1 MTGAMTMESTSRL
14 KPVHPESVPGEPLR
28 LRWVTPPGSL
38 PVRGVIGQAPGE
50 LGRLFA
56 QGLLAQI
63 QVEPAAVLITLAAG
77 GSWREMG
84 SAVRTALTSALDDPE
99 GWIAGDDVCSDG
111 EPNFSAEPSSPVV
124 CGHSGADRGLALAA
138 QAVID
143 GPAGDYVRSHG
154 GHIELVAVQDGRVD
168 VRLSGACGHC
178 AGATTTLH
186 TRVEAD
192 LRAAC
197 PQVIEVRRVGEEPTQ
212 RRRPTWS
219 TILRRN
225 G

>member
-1 MTGAMTMESTSRL
+1 MMESTSRL
-14 KPVHPESVPGEPLR
+14 IPVHPESVPGQPLQ

-50 LGRLFA
+50 LGRLLS
-56 QGLLAQI
+56 QGVLTEVRA
-63 QVEPAAVLITLAAG
+63 EPAAVLITLAAEH
-77 GSWREMG
+77 SWREMG
-84 SAVRTALTSALDDPE
+84 STVRTALTAALEDPE
-99 GWIAGDDVCSDG
+99 GWIVGEVPLDNAPGAATVEGALPGEHAEHDGD
-111 EPNFSAEPSSPVV
+111 
-124 CGHSGADRGLALAA
+124 RRLAWAA
-138 QAVID
+138 QSVID
-143 GPAGDYVRSHG
+143 GPAGEYVRSHG

-178 AGATTTLH
+178 SGATTTLH

-197 PQVIEVRRVGEEPTQ
+197 PQVIEVRRVEEEPTQ
-212 RRRPTWS
+212 RRRPMWS
-219 TILRRN
+219 TVRRCN

>member
-1 MTGAMTMESTSRL
+1 MTMESPSRL

-38 PVRGVIGQAPGE
+38 PVRGAIGQAPGE
-50 LGRLFA
+50 LGRLL
-56 QGLLAQI
+56 GRGVLAQI
-63 QVEPAAVLITLAAG
+63 HVEPAAVLITLAAG
-77 GSWREMG
+77 GSWREFG
-84 SAVRTALTSALDDPE
+84 SAVRTALTTALDDPE
-99 GWIAGDDVCSDG
+99 GWIAGDDVASGD
-111 EPNFSAEPSSPVV
+111 EPGSAVEPSSPGVAV
-124 CGHSGADRGLALAA
+124 QSGADRRLAVAA

-178 AGATTTLH
+178 AGAATTLH

-197 PQVIEVRRVGEEPTQ
+197 PQVVEVRRVNEEPAQ
-212 RRRPTWS
+212 RRRATWL
-219 TILRRN
+219 TIRRRN